1 MSDDPDGP
9 DRMTEAARRAQRRHA
24 EGERDPEP
32 SLGRRFAQIGVLGW
46 IIVGPTL
53 LGVVLGS
60 WLDRALGSG
69 ITLSAALTVLGA
81 ALGLW
86 LAFRWMHEQ

>member
-1 MSDDPDGP
+1 MSERDGQNH
-9 DRMTEAARRAQRRHA
+9 MTEAARRAHRRHA

-53 LGVVLGS
+53 IGVLLGG
-60 WLDRALGSG
+60 WLDRVLGSG
-69 ITLSAALTVLGA
+69 ITLAAALTALGA

-86 LAFRWMHEQ
+86 LALRWMHEQ

>member
-1 MSDDPDGP
+1 MNDPDG
-9 DRMTEAARRAQRRHA
+9 DNHMTEAARRAQRRQA
-24 EGERDPEP
+24 QGERDPEP

-53 LGVVLGS
+53 LGVLIGG
-60 WLDRALGSG
+60 WIDRLLGSG
-69 ITLSAALTVLGA
+69 ITTTAALTLLGA

-86 LAFRWMHEQ
+86 LALRWMHEQ